1 MPIIR
6 VDAAADGSVLFQKI
20 EDDSAPF
27 TLLFNEHGSRF
38 IDIAEKKELLDS
50 LLFLN
55 FQGY

>member
-38 IDIAEKKELLDS
+38 IDIAEKRNCWIPYYS
-50 LLFLN
+50 
-55 FQGY
+55 